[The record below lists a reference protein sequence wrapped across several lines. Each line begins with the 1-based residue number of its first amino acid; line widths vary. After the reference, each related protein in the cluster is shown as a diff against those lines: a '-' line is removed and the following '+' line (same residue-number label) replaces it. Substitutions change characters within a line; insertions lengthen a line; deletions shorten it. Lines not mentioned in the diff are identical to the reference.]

1 MNGVVVG
8 SRMGHCTGSIVDM
21 TSESHPYSE
30 SRVQVFRSSRPL
42 QNLGC
47 IPSTRFRQVW
57 YLHAGEDIITSL
69 YGEQEGNHDSN
80 GKPGEQIENEQNTT
94 DKLAV
99 YLGA

>member
-8 SRMGHCTGSIVDM
+8 SRMGHYTGSFVDM
-21 TSESHPYSE
+21 TSE

-57 YLHAGEDIITSL
+57 YVHAGEDIITSL
-69 YGEQEGNHDSN
+69 HREQEGNHDSN

-94 DKLAV
+94 D
-99 YLGA
+99 